1 MAYPDAFGTDPEA
14 GIPSGPVVPRLMGWL
29 GALSS
34 VALLAGLGIW
44 VYDLAT
50 IDARTVPVVRALE
63 GPARVA
69 PDDPG
74 GFRAAH
80 QGLALNTVP
89 ADVPSTLVGERIV
102 LAPEPVG
109 PAPEDIEP
117 QAAEAAPTDPADIL
131 RNAIDG
137 ALSEVLGEQPI
148 ADDPE
153 TAAPAA
159 QPAVVAPRPM
169 QRPDPDVVT
178 RAVPDA
184 GLPVLADLLPKDPSQ
199 IAPGTGVAQLGRF
212 PSRDA
217 AFAAWDALDARFGA
231 YLLART
237 PVVEEVASD
246 DIPFYRLQA
255 QGFADLG
262 AARAFCAVLDANGD
276 ACVPTVKR

>member
-1 MAYPDAFGTDPEA
+1 MAYPDAFGTDPGSA
-14 GIPSGPVVPRLMGWL
+14 GPSGPAVPRLMGWL
-29 GALSS
+29 GAVSS
-34 VALLAGLGIW
+34 VALVAGLGVW
-44 VYDLAT
+44 VHDLAT
-50 IDARTVPVVRALE
+50 IDARSVPVVRALE

-74 GFRAAH
+74 GFEAAH

-89 ADVPSTLVGERIV
+89 AETPSAPVGDRIV
-102 LAPEPVG
+102 LAPTPVG
-109 PAPEDIEP
+109 PAPEDIAP
-117 QAAEAAPTDPADIL
+117 ATADAAPTDPADIL

-148 ADDPE
+148 ADDARGP
-153 TAAPAA
+153 APAA
-159 QPAVVAPRPM
+159 APAVVAPRPT

-178 RAVPDA
+178 RAAPDA
-184 GLPVLADLLPKDPSQ
+184 GLPDMRDLLPKDPSL
-199 IAPGTGVAQLGRF
+199 IAPGTGVAQLGRY

-217 AFAAWDALDARFGA
+217 AFAAWADLDTRFGA

-237 PVVEEVASD
+237 PVVEDVSAD
-246 DIPFYRLQA
+246 GVPFYRLQA

-276 ACVPTVKR
+276 ACVPTLKR